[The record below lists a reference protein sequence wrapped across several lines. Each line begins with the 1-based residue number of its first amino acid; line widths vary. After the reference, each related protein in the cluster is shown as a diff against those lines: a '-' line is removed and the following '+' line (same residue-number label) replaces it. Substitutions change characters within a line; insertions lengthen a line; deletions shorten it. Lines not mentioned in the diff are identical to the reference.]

1 MNPHNLTLY
10 DMIRQNARLHAR
22 REAIVFNDVRLS
34 YEEYEKKC
42 HQVAAG
48 LIREGIIKG
57 DRLGI
62 LSHNC
67 DEFMILY
74 GAAAKIGAI
83 LVPVNWRFQQE
94 EVEYVLRDG
103 SPKIVFAGPDYRR
116 TVMEIAKKVEAIKE
130 KFTIGGGE
138 RTEGFRLFSELYG
151 EADPGK
157 EFEISADS
165 GFVIIH
171 TAAVDGRPRGA
182 LLSQANVLFT
192 NWQTMYQYGLT
203 SQDCHVSL
211 LPLFHI
217 AGLATTMAVMHA
229 GGKNVLLERFD
240 PDLTLRL
247 IEKEKGTLFFNFAP
261 ILKNILDKYE
271 QGSYDIS
278 SLRRVSG
285 LDTGETI
292 RRFLKTAPRARYWSG
307 FGQTEVMGVSGGD
320 FIEKPGSAGKPS
332 PFVRVGLF
340 DEYDREVPPGTPGEI
355 CVRSPSVFLGY
366 WGREEDTAYTFR
378 NGWHHTGDIGR
389 FDEEGY
395 LWYVKRKSQK
405 ELIKPGGENVYP
417 SEVEKVILQHE
428 KVLEVSVI
436 GVRDPEWGEAI
447 KAICVL
453 KPGEILEP
461 RDLIEFVASKIAR
474 YKKPKYV
481 VVVDSLPKTKDGEI
495 DRDRVKK
502 EHGGMY

>member
-1 MNPHNLTLY
+1 
-10 DMIRQNARLHAR
+10 
-22 REAIVFNDVRLS
+22 
-34 YEEYEKKC
+34 
-42 HQVAAG
+42 
-48 LIREGIIKG
+48 
-57 DRLGI
+57 
-62 LSHNC
+62 
-67 DEFMILY
+67 
-74 GAAAKIGAI
+74 
-83 LVPVNWRFQQE
+83 
-94 EVEYVLRDG
+94 
-103 SPKIVFAGPDYRR
+103 
-116 TVMEIAKKVEAIKE
+116 
-130 KFTIGGGE
+130 
-138 RTEGFRLFSELYG
+138 
-151 EADPGK
+151 
-157 EFEISADS
+157 
-165 GFVIIH
+165 
-171 TAAVDGRPRGA
+171 
-182 LLSQANVLFT
+182 
-192 NWQTMYQYGLT
+192 
-203 SQDCHVSL
+203 
-211 LPLFHI
+211 
-217 AGLATTMAVMHA
+217 
-229 GGKNVLLERFD
+229 
-240 PDLTLRL
+240 
-247 IEKEKGTLFFNFAP
+247 
-261 ILKNILDKYE
+261 
-271 QGSYDIS
+271 
-278 SLRRVSG
+278 
-285 LDTGETI
+285 
-292 RRFLKTAPRARYWSG
+292 
-307 FGQTEVMGVSGGD
+307 MGVSGGD
-320 FIEKPGSAGKPS
+320 FIEKPGSAGRPS

-453 KPGEILEP
+453 KPGEILEA